1 MPILVARPCP
11 LNNFR
16 SRVNSPCK
24 REKVKGLKGFCNPLL
39 LTVSFVMMKMEEGS
53 VAAGKRKRN
62 LGKKKGNKAKNKKLK
77 MLEGKGKKLR
87 ISKKMTNLFE
97 KRARDYYSDDEE
109 EEKENTAEGAA
120 PGDIRMIGGEDNS
133 SEENDGSEEEG
144 EIQPGTMKF
153 TVGVRAFRL
162 AFKNI
167 IKRNVADDSLGDFF
181 NFFFIGSSIIRAKQ
195 LVAKKLAE
203 EEAERKVK
211 GEAKKEKHMV
221 AEKGHVKPA
230 IYLDSHEKFLIG
242 IATKGVVKLFNAVNK
257 AQKAQ
262 KGLDPSRTKDAK
274 VIRKRRKEFFFSELG
289 KTSLPA
295 RDTSSKGNTSSD
307 PRNDEEPAWAPLRD
321 NYMLTNPK
329 LKNWDKM
336 ADSAIADDVGR
347 ISEDSGSDDD

>member
-1 MPILVARPCP
+1 M
-11 LNNFR
+11 
-16 SRVNSPCK
+16 
-24 REKVKGLKGFCNPLL
+24 
-39 LTVSFVMMKMEEGS
+39 MMKMDEGS

-87 ISKKMTNLFE
+87 VSKKMRNLFE
-97 KRARDYYSDDEE
+97 KRARDYNSDDDE
-109 EEKENTAEGAA
+109 EEKENTAEEAA
-120 PGDIRMIGGEDNS
+120 PGDIRMGGGGGNS
-133 SEENDGSEEEG
+133 SEESDGSEEEG
-144 EIQPGTMKF
+144 EIQPGIMKF
-153 TVGVRAFRL
+153 SEGVRAFRL
-162 AFKNI
+162 AFTNI
-167 IKRNVADDSLGDFF
+167 IKRNVADDSLGPVLS
-181 NFFFIGSSIIRAKQ
+181 GHKQ

-211 GEAKKEKHMV
+211 GEAKKEKHLV
-221 AEKGHVKPA
+221 AEKGHMKPA
-230 IYLDSHEKFLIG
+230 NYFDSHEKFLTG

-274 VIRKRRKEFFFSELG
+274 VIRKRRKEAFFSELG

-295 RDTSSKGNTSSD
+295 HGSSSKGNTSSD

-336 ADSAIADDVGR
+336 ADSTIADDVGR
-347 ISEDSGSDDD
+347 MSEDSGSDDD